1 MNQMYKDKKLYQR
14 RNMRKEAIGILGEK
28 LKKGHI
34 SQRKKGNTSLSY
46 IESHHAIRE
55 ANRAFGFDGWSYVI
69 KELTMVSEEKNRNN
83 NHIIGY
89 IAMVEVVVGGI
100 MREDVGFGSGIAS
113 TLADAHEGAT
123 KEAVSDAMKR
133 ALRTFGDI
141 FGLALYDKKQEH
153 VEKNEKKKND
163 MTIELLVSNLPKC
176 KTGESLKK
184 YMKDNAKFVGGLF
197 EKEQKEVIAE
207 FSKRKEQITEL
218 GGSSQAQ
225 R

>member
-1 MNQMYKDKKLYQR
+1 MKD
-14 RNMRKEAIGILGEK
+14 ETIAILGEK
-28 LKKGHI
+28 LKKDHI
-34 SQRKKGNTSLSY
+34 SSRKKGGTNLAY

-69 KELTMVSEEKNRNN
+69 EFLDKVSEEKNANN
-83 NHIIGY
+83 NHVIGY
-89 IAMVEVVVGGI
+89 IARVVVKVGGLV
-100 MREDVGFGSGIAS
+100 REDVGFGSGIAKN
-113 TLADAHEGAT
+113 LADAHEGAT

-153 VEKNEKKKND
+153 VEKDDDKAKE
-163 MTIELLVSNLPKC
+163 MTIEVLLASLPSC
-176 KTGESLKK
+176 KTVESIEK
-184 YMKDNAKFVGGLF
+184 YMADNKKFVNGLF
-197 EKEQKEVIAE
+197 KSQKEEVIAE
-207 FSKRKEQITEL
+207 FSKRKVEITEL